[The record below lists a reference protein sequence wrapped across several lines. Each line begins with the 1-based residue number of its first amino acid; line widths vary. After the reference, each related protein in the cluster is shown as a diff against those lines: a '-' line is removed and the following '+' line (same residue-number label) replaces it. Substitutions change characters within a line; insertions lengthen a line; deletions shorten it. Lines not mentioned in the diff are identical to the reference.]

1 MKEIILI
8 IGIRG
13 ICLVKRGKVK
23 QSSVVKV
30 LNSCKVL
37 RTEVLKFLG

>member
-1 MKEIILI
+1 MKEVILI

-23 QSSVVKV
+23 QRSVMNV